1 MRHGK
6 HFKRLGRRQEL
17 KWALLRNMAISLI
30 EHERISTTLTRA
42 KVVRPVLERLITV
55 AKRNPGSLHARRL
68 LLARLYNNET
78 TVQKIV
84 GPLAERYKDRDGGYL
99 RIIKTGFRK
108 GDTAETA
115 LIEFV

>member
-1 MRHGK
+1 MRHGNQ
-6 HFKRLGRRQEL
+6 FKRLGRRQEL

-42 KVVRPVLERLITV
+42 KVVRPVIERLITT
-55 AKRNPGSLHARRL
+55 AKRNQGSLHARRL
-68 LLARLYNNET
+68 LLARLFNNEA
-78 TVQKIV
+78 TVQKVIDT
-84 GPLAERYKDRDGGYL
+84 LATRYQERQGGYL

-108 GDTAETA
+108 GDAAETA